1 MTPIEEHLYY
11 HGPCLSTDLAKHLVD
26 HLGIT
31 YDAAR
36 KQVSRAEGDV
46 GRLNFNFP
54 HRARFLYHKKDFASE
69 RYWTTLVNVMQ
80 DTNSSYGMAL
90 SSLIARGGIIPKKH
104 FTIASGSP
112 IAMKG
117 RLSCEQ
123 VLKKLIE
130 LKLVEIVNLPSY
142 GECITLIEKDERYF
156 KAMGYIKARL
166 TGEDI
171 LLNTIVQWAKNL
183 GFTSYDMIQCRND
196 DKELPRVAN
205 FNWDISGPSYLSPLV
220 TNSGVENTK
229 PGFFICD
236 VLLGSKITLL
246 EIKPFINKCTSL
258 RSLPKVG
265 KSLFMFVA
273 EDYTHEAFKALKSI
287 GIIPATPET
296 LFGKEFSEGIRKL
309 IEFMEF
315 IAGGGEVSLEHIDNV
330 ITNLAPIEGA
340 LSTLRGVFFEYL
352 VAEVFRSSGNGT
364 VTIGKVYKTQEKTAE
379 ADVTIQNGYKEIKF
393 IECKGYSPYSQIPDD
408 IVTRWLHHQVPT
420 FFKWVRENISQDIDI
435 ICELWTTGKLS
446 QESIAALDSLSKKIS
461 PKKYTIKY
469 REAHDVIMKF
479 KETKD
484 KSLLNTFEEHFV
496 KNRYSPKNKPYIAR
510 SVRYSKK
517 GPNH

>member
-11 HGPCLSTDLAKHLVD
+11 HGPCLSTDLAKHLVE

-36 KQVSRAEGDV
+36 KQVSRAKGDV

-236 VLLGSKITLL
+236 VLLGS
-246 EIKPFINKCTSL
+246 
-258 RSLPKVG
+258 
-265 KSLFMFVA
+265 
-273 EDYTHEAFKALKSI
+273 
-287 GIIPATPET
+287 IPATPET

-408 IVTRWLHHQVPT
+408 IVTRWLQHQVPT